1 MSMDP
6 SDLSVSN
13 DSSQQSFFQRN
24 KWTVIGGGVALL
36 GGAAYFILKSKGS
49 GSSGSAVNTAQPVY
63 VTPTPS
69 SFTGSG
75 SSSGSG
81 SGASE
86 ATLLA
91 QEQAAFD
98 QSLLNQ
104 LQSTTGSTT
113 TTTSQNQNPSSNYVP
128 SSGTNAS
135 APQQVISQ
143 TTGLPIAGATVQ
155 NGQTYIDGV
164 PAQITNPAAAGFNP
178 YQPLTAAQA
187 KLAYN
192 NDLQALV
199 KAGYSLTNARQL
211 ATAASS
217 NRIS

>member
-1 MSMDP
+1 MSMNP

-24 KWTVIGGGVALL
+24 KWTIIGGGVALL
-36 GGAAYFILKSKGS
+36 GGAAYFILKSRSS
-49 GSSGSAVNTAQPVY
+49 GSSGSAANTAQPVY

-69 SFTGSG
+69 SFAGSG
-75 SSSGSG
+75 SSGSG